1 MKIFDEISGL
11 KEITETATRMIKFL
25 EQIYTDSGARQ
36 KFNDTGK
43 LAFSVEACGYKA
55 VIQLTNLNHSIPA
68 EITEVKE

>member
-1 MKIFDEISGL
+1 
-11 KEITETATRMIKFL
+11 MIKFL

-68 EITEVKE
+68 KITEVKE